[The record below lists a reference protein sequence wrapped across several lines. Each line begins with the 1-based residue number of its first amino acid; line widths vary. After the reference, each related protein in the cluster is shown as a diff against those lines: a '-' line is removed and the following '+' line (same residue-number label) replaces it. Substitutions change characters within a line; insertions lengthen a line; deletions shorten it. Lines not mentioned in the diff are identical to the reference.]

1 MDEVFRK
8 ETLRIGGMTCVN
20 CQNKIERKLKD
31 TEGIRDIRVSYNDGT
46 AVVTYDTSLISLDG
60 IKNIIAKLDYE
71 VLGKGSGATTK
82 EQVFAIV
89 LFMSCVYMLLRMM
102 GVTQLFRMFP
112 VVRTRT
118 GYKVL
123 FLIGVFTSVH
133 CIAMCGGIN
142 LSQCIGGTGEN
153 RTGGKTSS
161 LLPSL
166 LYNAGRIISY
176 TVVGAIVGAIG
187 SVVEFPGAFKGIVQ
201 IIAGIFMVIMGINLL
216 GLFTGL
222 RRFNLRLPRFFSHK
236 IEGTKKKSKSPLIVG
251 LLNGLMPCGPLQAMQ
266 LYALSA
272 GSAVEGGLSMLAF
285 SLGTVPLMFGLGA
298 LSTFL
303 SRKSADK
310 ILKFG
315 AVLVIFLGISML
327 SDGWALS
334 GLKIPYL
341 SAYIAK
347 VNADGERKPA
357 VTTVTVE
364 DGVQIVKSE
373 LRKWERYPSITVKKG
388 LPVKWTIDVELG
400 ALNGCNERIVIPD
413 YGIEHAFT
421 VGENTIEFTPDKAG
435 RITYSCWM
443 GMLRGYITVEN

>member
-71 VLGKGSGATTK
+71 VLGKNTGGATK
-82 EQVFAIV
+82 DQLLAVV
-89 LFMSCVYMLLRMM
+89 LFITCGYLILRML
-102 GVTQLFRMFP
+102 GVTHFLQMFP
-112 VVRTRT
+112 VVRART
-118 GYKVL
+118 GYPVL
-123 FLIGVFTSVH
+123 FLIGVFTSFH

-142 LSQCIGGTGEN
+142 LTQCIGGGS
-153 RTGGKTSS
+153 SS
-161 LLPSL
+161 LLPSA
-166 LYNAGRIISY
+166 LYNGGRIISY
-176 TVVGAIVGAIG
+176 TIVGAIVGVIG
-187 SVVEFPGAFKGIVQ
+187 SVVEFPGAFRGIVQ
-201 IIAGIFMVIMGINLL
+201 IVAGIFMVIMGVNLL

-236 IEGTKKKSKSPLIVG
+236 IEGTKEKSKSPLIVG

-266 LYALSA
+266 LYALST

-285 SLGTVPLMFGLGA
+285 SLGTLPLMFGLGA

-315 AVLVIFLGISML
+315 AVLVVFLGISMF

-334 GLKIPYL
+334 GLKIPFV
-341 SAYIAK
+341 SAYLAK
-347 VNADGERKPA
+347 ITAKSERTPA

-388 LPVKWTIDVELG
+388 LPVKWTIDVEYG

-413 YGIEHAFT
+413 YGIEHTFA